1 MLFCGQIMV
10 LDCIQDKFS
19 MFVLQL
25 RDHAVSFFQHL
36 CHQMRSV
43 YVKSKP
49 TAITTRDPQPI
60 KVGVKQSSV
69 AKAASTTRSNSKKR
83 KHVGSGSSLSDPE
96 GLSPFPV
103 DQKSNVAFFA
113 GADLSPAEE
122 RRLSYSSS
130 SSSSGCSSTAT
141 VCDLEADDDES
152 AAVVATDNANVVV
165 AAEAPDSF
173 LRSGFNTAN
182 LWACPN
188 VSLPPA
194 PGRSITRV
202 SSVGSGR
209 GGSIDESSLECAPA
223 TAFASV
229 LVVSHGG
236 LIAELIGHFAE
247 ELGCNLPGG
256 RSAAQQITPNAG
268 LSRFSITLMPPID
281 EDELEDPE
289 SWIQSR
295 IECLSLHD
303 KDHLAND
310 LEAIPLASREA
321 F

>member
-1 MLFCGQIMV
+1 MLLECFQEKLCM
-10 LDCIQDKFS
+10 CI
-19 MFVLQL
+19 VQL

-36 CHQMRSV
+36 CHQMRSA

-49 TAITTRDPQPI
+49 MAIATRDPPPA
-60 KVGVKQSSV
+60 KVSVKQPSV
-69 AKAASTTRSNSKKR
+69 AKATSTTRSNSKKR
-83 KHVGSGSSLSDPE
+83 KLVGSGSSLSDPE
-96 GLSPFPV
+96 GLSPVPI
-103 DQKSNVAFFA
+103 DQKSNVTFFA

-130 SSSSGCSSTAT
+130 SSSSGCSSTVT

-152 AAVVATDNANVVV
+152 TAVVATDNANVVV
-165 AAEAPDSF
+165 AAEAADSF
-173 LRSGFNTAN
+173 LRSDFNSPN
-182 LWACPN
+182 VWACPN

-209 GGSIDESSLECAPA
+209 GGSIDESSLECVPA

-268 LSRFSITLMPPID
+268 LSRFSITLLPPVD

-289 SWIQSR
+289 AWIQSR